1 VALRGIPFVEN
12 FMGAFFQDLRYG
24 LRSLIHNP
32 GFAAVTTLTLAQGIG
47 ANTTIFSVINPMIAL
62 RCD

>member
-1 VALRGIPFVEN
+1 
-12 FMGAFFQDLRYG
+12 MGAFFRDLRYG

-47 ANTTIFSVINPMIAL
+47 ANTTIFSVINPMIAF